1 MSNIIGKSIYE
12 FEPGDIIMRICPIVN
27 SYRNPSID
35 NNFRQPCKLLGIKN
49 GIIYLE
55 PIEPITILDKPLI
68 YKAYLEIYGNS
79 GWDYYEDVNI
89 NNDAP
94 LFPKISLN

>member
-1 MSNIIGKSIYE
+1 MNNLTSKSIYE
-12 FEPGDIIMRICPIVN
+12 FEPGDIIIRICGITDKYGKVFDN
-27 SYRNPSID
+27 S
-35 NNFRQPCKLLGIKN
+35 FRHPCKLIKISQ
-49 GIIYLE
+49 GIIYFESMASHNKGKILE
-55 PIEPITILDKPLI
+55 GYVDV
-68 YKAYLEIYGNS
+68 YGNS